1 MSSTASPAQTRRS
14 GFTTKLRSFAV
25 GALFALV
32 LLVPRIL
39 HLRRSPR
46 AWLAFR
52 VLLGLSGAALVILP
66 LAFWNTWVAALAGL
80 AMFLIAAL
88 LPPAKP
94 DLRTDDAA
102 RELGA
107 LIVVNGGRYQ
117 PGNAPSAPVQLFV
130 GAERVWALDSHLKPV
145 LVIPVPEITSA
156 RAELIEGRWYLSIRW
171 SDHYAEFSYRGIFSE
186 HLARVAESTLH
197 SVMLPALPVIP
208 QRRAAS
214 A

>member
-1 MSSTASPAQTRRS
+1 MSSTARPAQTQSS
-14 GFTTKLRSFAV
+14 GFSSKLRNSAV

-32 LLVPRIL
+32 LLIPKIL
-39 HLRRSPR
+39 HLRRSPK

-52 VLLGLSGAALVILP
+52 ILLGFSGAALVVLP
-66 LAFWNTWVAALAGL
+66 LAFWNTWIAALAGL

-94 DLRTDDAA
+94 DFSNDETA

-117 PGNAPSAPVQLFV
+117 PGNAPSAPVRLFV

-145 LVIPVPEITSA
+145 LVIPVSEITSA

-171 SDHYAEFSYRGIFSE
+171 PDHYAEFAYRGVFSE

>member
-1 MSSTASPAQTRRS
+1 MSSTESTAQTQRS
-14 GFTTKLRSFAV
+14 GFTTKLRGSAI
-25 GALFALV
+25 GALFTLV
-32 LLVPRIL
+32 LLVPKIL
-39 HLRRSPR
+39 HLRRNPQ
-46 AWLAFR
+46 AWLVFR
-52 VLLGLSGAALVILP
+52 ILLGLSGAALVVLP
-66 LAFWNTWVAALAGL
+66 LVWNSWLAALAGL
-80 AMFLIAAL
+80 AMFLIATL

-94 DLRTDDAA
+94 DHQTDNAA

-117 PGNAPSAPVQLFV
+117 PGNAPSSPVQFFV
-130 GAERVWALDSHLKPV
+130 GTERVWALDSHLKPV
-145 LVIPVPEITSA
+145 LVIPVPEVTSA
-156 RAELIEGRWYLSIRW
+156 RAELIEGHWYLTIHW
-171 SDHYAEFSYRGIFSE
+171 ADHYAEFSYRGIFSE